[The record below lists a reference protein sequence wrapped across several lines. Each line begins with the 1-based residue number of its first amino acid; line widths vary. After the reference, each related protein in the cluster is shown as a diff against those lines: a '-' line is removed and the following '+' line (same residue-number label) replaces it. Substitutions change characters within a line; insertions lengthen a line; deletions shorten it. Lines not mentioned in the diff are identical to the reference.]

1 MIGLRIIF
9 LKHKLMRTFCQLTHE
24 EDGSSISNNRSTN
37 HFAISRIS
45 WKFLRTVLLT
55 NVQRDVALR
64 RGWLVR
70 FVEKETQKRGDVGD
84 RRRTRGNTR
93 RIRFFSVPSVSY
105 TRRSERLRSRF
116 ASILDSKFFPVAFP
130 FPMLVS
136 SRLYHVDD
144 SISDGRGEQ
153 GGRKKNRSVAHGKFS
168 NRNDSRR
175 ACFFSWKFMLYYHRR
190 DIFETHAPR
199 GRSDPTVTKGYF

>member
-1 MIGLRIIF
+1 
-9 LKHKLMRTFCQLTHE
+9 MRTFCRLTRE
-24 EDGSSISNNRSTN
+24 EDRSSVIIVRWT
-37 HFAISRIS
+37 ISRAHES
-45 WKFLRTVLLT
+45 L
-55 NVQRDVALR
+55 
-64 RGWLVR
+64 
-70 FVEKETQKRGDVGD
+70 
-84 RRRTRGNTR
+84 GNFFA
-93 RIRFFSVPSVSY
+93 RFFSRTSKETSLWDGGGSWDSSKKKRKKGATSVTGGGQGGTQGEYAFFSIPSVSY

-136 SRLYHVDD
+136 SQQPYHVGD

-153 GGRKKNRSVAHGKFS
+153 SERKKNRSVALGKFS

-190 DIFETHAPR
+190 HMFETYAPR